1 MSREPETRRRRAREV
16 AFRLAYQADLAG
28 ESAGDAW
35 QRSRGEE
42 PLTEDQ
48 LGLVEDVVRT
58 LSTLA
63 DEVDRLLAEAAEHWQ
78 LDRLAATDRAVLRG
92 AVAELLARPGVPARV
107 VLDEAITLAGRYGS
121 ADSGRFVNGVLDR
134 VARRLRPEE
143 LS

>member
-1 MSREPETRRRRAREV
+1 MSRVTESHRRKAREV

-28 ESAGDAW
+28 ESARDAW
-35 QRSRGEE
+35 QRSRDEE
-42 PLTEDQ
+42 ELTEDQ
-48 LGLVEDVVRT
+48 RGLVEDVVRT
-58 LSTLA
+58 LSTHA
-63 DEVDRLLAEAAEHWQ
+63 EEIDRLLAEAAEHWQ
-78 LDRLAATDRAVLRG
+78 LGRLAATDRAVLRG

-134 VARRLRPEE
+134 VARSLRPEE

>member
-1 MSREPETRRRRAREV
+1 MSREPESRRRRAREV

>member
-35 QRSRGEE
+35 QRTRGEE

>member
-1 MSREPETRRRRAREV
+1 MSRVPESRRRKAREV

-28 ESAGDAW
+28 ESARDAW
-35 QRSRGEE
+35 QRTRDEE

-63 DEVDRLLAEAAEHWQ
+63 DEVDRLLSEAAEHWQ
-78 LDRLAATDRAVLRG
+78 LGRLAATDRAVLRG

>member
-35 QRSRGEE
+35 QRTRGDE